1 MRSHKKV
8 IFLRI
13 SKLLKMTFCLI
24 WILSADLRSSISR
37 SLNDFAGKVTE
48 EARTADEINKLLA
61 ADARARA
68 LVQE

>member
-1 MRSHKKV
+1 
-8 IFLRI
+8 
-13 SKLLKMTFCLI
+13 MTFCLI